1 MVSVKINLPIVLT
14 IGGHD
19 PTGGAGIIKDIEAI
33 KSNNCHA
40 VSLVSCLTCQ
50 NTYQFKKIVPV
61 DSLLFSEQA
70 DVLLSGVQINTVKI
84 GAISSLDLVEI
95 VKISILDRLEN
106 IKVILDPVIKS
117 STQGTLADQATIDGL
132 KSIIF
137 PKSYL
142 ITPNLEEAKILSGK
156 NDLNSALEV
165 LFSFSPKYILVKDI
179 EDSKEKIVNQLYSQD
194 GLVRSWS
201 NRRLKGNFHGTGCYL
216 ASSIA
221 SLIAS
226 SETIETSIQL
236 AQLNTLKAIKNS
248 IKIGQG
254 QRILREK

>member
-1 MVSVKINLPIVLT
+1 VKINLPIVLT

-50 NTYQFKKIVPV
+50 NTYQFKNIVPV

-248 IKIGQG
+248 IKIGHG

>member
-50 NTYQFKKIVPV
+50 NTYQFKNIVPV

-95 VKISILDRLEN
+95 VKISIL
-106 IKVILDPVIKS
+106 I
-117 STQGTLADQATIDGL
+117 
-132 KSIIF
+132 
-137 PKSYL
+137 
-142 ITPNLEEAKILSGK
+142 
-156 NDLNSALEV
+156 
-165 LFSFSPKYILVKDI
+165 
-179 EDSKEKIVNQLYSQD
+179 
-194 GLVRSWS
+194 
-201 NRRLKGNFHGTGCYL
+201 
-216 ASSIA
+216 
-221 SLIAS
+221 
-226 SETIETSIQL
+226 
-236 AQLNTLKAIKNS
+236 
-248 IKIGQG
+248 
-254 QRILREK
+254 

>member
-1 MVSVKINLPIVLT
+1 M
-14 IGGHD
+14 
-19 PTGGAGIIKDIEAI
+19 
-33 KSNNCHA
+33 
-40 VSLVSCLTCQ
+40 
-50 NTYQFKKIVPV
+50 PV

-179 EDSKEKIVNQLYSQD
+179 EDSKEKIVNQLYSQVID
-194 GLVRSWS
+194 
-201 NRRLKGNFHGTGCYL
+201 
-216 ASSIA
+216 
-221 SLIAS
+221 
-226 SETIETSIQL
+226 
-236 AQLNTLKAIKNS
+236 
-248 IKIGQG
+248 
-254 QRILREK
+254 

>member
-1 MVSVKINLPIVLT
+1 MKINLPIVLT

-50 NTYQFKKIVPV
+50 NTYQFKNIVPV

-117 STQGTLADQATIDGL
+117 STQATLADQATIDGL

-137 PKSYL
+137 RKSYL

>member
-50 NTYQFKKIVPV
+50 NTYQFKNIVPV

>member
-1 MVSVKINLPIVLT
+1 VNINLPIVLT

-50 NTYQFKKIVPV
+50 NTYQFKNIAPV
-61 DSLLFSEQA
+61 DSFLFSEQA
-70 DVLLSGVQINTVKI
+70 EVLLSGVEINTIKI

-95 VKISILDRLEN
+95 VEKSILDQLEN
-106 IKVILDPVIKS
+106 VKVILDPVINS
-117 STQGTLADQATIDGL
+117 STHGTLADQATIDGL

-137 PKSYL
+137 PKSFL

-156 NDLNSALEV
+156 RDLNSALEV

-179 EDSKEKIVNQLYSQD
+179 EDSKEKIVNQLYSPE

-201 NRRLKGNFHGTGCYL
+201 NKRLKGNFHGTGCYL

-221 SLIAS
+221 SLIAN

-248 IKIGQG
+248 IKIGKG
-254 QRILREK
+254 QRILRGQ

>member
-1 MVSVKINLPIVLT
+1 MKINLPIVLT

-50 NTYQFKKIVPV
+50 NTYQFKNIVPV

-137 PKSYL
+137 PKSMVL
-142 ITPNLEEAKILSGK
+142 SILS
-156 NDLNSALEV
+156 
-165 LFSFSPKYILVKDI
+165 
-179 EDSKEKIVNQLYSQD
+179 
-194 GLVRSWS
+194 
-201 NRRLKGNFHGTGCYL
+201 
-216 ASSIA
+216 
-221 SLIAS
+221 
-226 SETIETSIQL
+226 
-236 AQLNTLKAIKNS
+236 
-248 IKIGQG
+248 
-254 QRILREK
+254 